1 MLLSGLFFR
10 SQQPDNEVL
19 LLEAPAAVE
28 AATSAALAEVVMRLD
43 EDAFGSFF
51 GRALRWAG
59 AETDE
64 TSVGGQLS
72 LSRALSFF
80 RVLQGTQSLLR
91 SLFAPYFAL
100 ALPLAISFFGVRQP
114 PLVVTAG
121 SKRRRLGAAAAE
133 PDLEVAVTRA
143 LATFLELGFTHE
155 PERPPAEQLRA
166 LEKAL
171 ISRLGWPPAAMLV
184 PALLGAVGALA
195 ASLGVDGCK
204 PLHYELCMATQADD
218 EAQRRGAVRGL
229 QRLYTTLPD
238 AVLVHSP
245 EAVPFLS
252 ELLEDA
258 DPEARA
264 CALELLNT
272 LEQSNAGLLEE
283 D

>member
-1 MLLSGLFFR
+1 M
-10 SQQPDNEVL
+10 

-51 GRALRWAG
+51 GRALSWAG
-59 AETDE
+59 ADPDEASTDRR
-64 TSVGGQLS
+64 LS

-80 RVLQGTQSLLR
+80 RVFQGTQALLR
-91 SLFAPYFAL
+91 SLFAPYFGL
-100 ALPLAISFFGVRQP
+100 ALPLAIAYFGVRQP
-114 PLVVTAG
+114 TPVATAG
-121 SKRRRLGAAAAE
+121 SKRRRLEAASSE
-133 PDLEVAVTRA
+133 PDLEVAVTLS
-143 LATFLELGFTHE
+143 LATFLELGFRHE
-155 PERPPAEQLRA
+155 PDRPPTEQLCA

-171 ISRLGWPPAAMLV
+171 IARLGWPPAAMLF

-195 ASLGVDGCK
+195 GSLGVDGCK
-204 PLHYELCMATQADD
+204 ALHYELCMATQSDE

-238 AVLVHSP
+238 AVLVLSP

-258 DPEARA
+258 DTETRA